1 VRRRRSGGE
10 RTTAARSP
18 PEPTSRLTHV
28 AGDRLSRR
36 RHQSSD
42 QCITPE
48 KSLLITAMDLCT
60 ISPPLVCPIDATR
73 SALRLGRPI

>member
-1 VRRRRSGGE
+1 MPKGDLE
-10 RTTAARSP
+10 
-18 PEPTSRLTHV
+18 EY

-48 KSLLITAMDLCT
+48 KSLLITAMDLCR
-60 ISPPLVCPIDATR
+60 ISGGGASR
-73 SALRLGRPI
+73 AMW